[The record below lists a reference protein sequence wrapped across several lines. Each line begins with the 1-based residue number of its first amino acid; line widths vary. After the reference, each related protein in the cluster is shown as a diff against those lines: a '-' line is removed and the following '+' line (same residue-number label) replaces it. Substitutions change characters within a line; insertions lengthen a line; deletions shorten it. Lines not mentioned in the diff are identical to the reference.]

1 MGHITAKP
9 MFEQLSA
16 RVLDLVLGH
25 DDKQRVRLRRTLG
38 AAAIYI
44 CFAALLAVNVHIGLA
59 EFSPQFAWLVFV
71 SMCVIAVYI
80 ALRSGWSQRFRDP
93 ALTMAQMGMAI
104 TTLAV
109 VYTFNPYIRGV
120 FLGLQGLVLVFGGFI
135 LTPARCRQLGWFAVG
150 AMSVSMALSA
160 LRAPTL
166 FPPRIECQYFLF
178 SAITLPSIAFLSGQ
192 LSELRANLKMK
203 NRALLEALEEIH
215 QLAIEDELTGLP
227 NRRHARELL
236 ARAADDLKLKPAP
249 LCLVMIDIDNFKCI
263 NDTQG
268 HAAGDMVLRRF
279 SELAGN
285 SLRPKDVLAR
295 WGGEEFL
302 LMLPATSPEAATQLV
317 EQLRMLLFKHQSWSD
332 NAPLRVTISA
342 GIASH
347 RPGESM
353 VQTIARADTALY
365 QAKSSG
371 RNRWILL

>member
-1 MGHITAKP
+1 
-9 MFEQLSA
+9 
-16 RVLDLVLGH
+16 
-25 DDKQRVRLRRTLG
+25 
-38 AAAIYI
+38 
-44 CFAALLAVNVHIGLA
+44 
-59 EFSPQFAWLVFV
+59 
-71 SMCVIAVYI
+71 
-80 ALRSGWSQRFRDP
+80 
-93 ALTMAQMGMAI
+93 
-104 TTLAV
+104 
-109 VYTFNPYIRGV
+109 
-120 FLGLQGLVLVFGGFI
+120 
-135 LTPARCRQLGWFAVG
+135 
-150 AMSVSMALSA
+150 
-160 LRAPTL
+160 
-166 FPPRIECQYFLF
+166 
-178 SAITLPSIAFLSGQ
+178 
-192 LSELRANLKMK
+192 
-203 NRALLEALEEIH
+203 
-215 QLAIEDELTGLP
+215 
-227 NRRHARELL
+227 
-236 ARAADDLKLKPAP
+236 
-249 LCLVMIDIDNFKCI
+249 MIDIDNFKCI